1 LATLASLASS
11 RFDAPSSAGAG
22 LPAPDPSWGRQAGG
36 LRELDDLV
44 RDADA
49 RGLAFVQAAGAVL
62 DAVGRH
68 VERRARAIGRAIVK
82 VDGLPSDD
90 PWRELCARF
99 ALVAPADPLVAAQA
113 LLDRAGASLI
123 VVREG
128 APTAWGRATAAEIM
142 RLAGDAACLVLVL
155 VEGPAPDGVQS
166 SRVAALPSSPSAR
179 NIEID
184 AEVTPDE
191 RALWWEAA
199 ARDAASGD
207 AGPARL
213 DVLEGWWAAARA
225 TPHDAGAPAIALS
238 EAARRL
244 YARMALSQRTWL
256 AAHVGRMAPVTAAA
270 ELLRAGVVAVDAQ
283 GRIIPGSSAAVDV
296 ATDRDDA
303 RAVAVALEAL
313 ADPWAAARAAEL
325 FAIAGELDRAEVAV
339 ERAVSAL
346 TDASARADFWRRW
359 ERTLASLDEVE
370 AVPRMLR
377 AADLALRTGDL
388 ERAVDL
394 AGTALARR
402 PDAFATLLMLGRANV
417 ARGDLPTA
425 TYWLGKALGRA
436 DGDAARARVEVELAE
451 VRLLE
456 GDLDGARRTAEAVVA
471 TPGAGATRL
480 HARNVLGKLLL
491 ATSAWRDAEQH
502 FAADA
507 CEASLSG
514 DLTGELRARLNRSIA
529 LLSSDRLDEARAMLG
544 AVLEEGESRGELRA
558 VAYALTNLVSI
569 AILKREYEGAL
580 RLSERAFEVRR
591 RLGDRVSLALL
602 ITNMAELKLQLGL
615 VAEAEQALVFGRQA
629 CGPGMPGARAAH
641 FAYVAAMI
649 HVERG
654 RTAEAAAEL
663 RTAVGASR
671 GSGNGARLGECYRL
685 SAKVALEDGDLAAA
699 SSALEHA
706 ALLAETPRE
715 RAWVASLSAARAR
728 AAGEPFGDAAVAA
741 LALSRAADD
750 PEVLREAHL
759 VAHHA
764 AVLDGNLR
772 AARAQ
777 LEAAIAMRD
786 RIADTLPEDMRR
798 RFLARRDLVELA
810 RAEAS
815 FEARAQAS
823 ATDAGGE
830 AARAQ
835 GRKGQKNEIS
845 EPSPSVGPNRPALD
859 SIPAPRLSSR
869 PFLVEGGSAGR
880 PPALRRMVGR
890 TAAIQ
895 ALAAAVQKVGPSD
908 ATVLVHGE
916 SGTGKELVAEAI
928 HEASPRRAGPMVKVN
943 CAALVE
949 TLLLSELFGHEKGSF
964 TGAAARRRG
973 RFELAEGGTLFLDE
987 IGDIS
992 ARTQVALLRV
1002 LQEKTFERVGGVT
1015 PIRANV
1021 RIVCATHRDLA
1032 AMVARGE
1039 FREDLYYRLRGV
1051 VLEVPALRQRLADLP
1066 LVAAALLDRIGA
1078 ERSLASD
1085 GARDPKRLSQ
1095 AALDALA
1102 HHAWP
1107 GNVRELEN
1115 ALRAAALFA
1124 DGELIELEHFTS
1136 NVDGLKGLLA
1146 AVPIPDAPKAATSPV
1161 SPAPMTLRAFAPEA
1175 TDGTADACDGPAM
1188 SQPSGSAPTQAS
1200 AAGEGASA
1208 TDVAYAAIRS
1218 GISLGDLKRDIEREC
1233 IARALSEAG
1242 GNITRA
1248 AGLLGMKRP
1257 RLSQL
1262 VKQYGF
1268 TPAHG
1273 AEAEVELEDG
1283 E

>member
-1 LATLASLASS
+1 M
-11 RFDAPSSAGAG
+11 
-22 LPAPDPSWGRQAGG
+22 
-36 LRELDDLV
+36 
-44 RDADA
+44 
-49 RGLAFVQAAGAVL
+49 RGLAFVHGAGAVL
-62 DAVGRH
+62 DAAGRH
-68 VERRARAIGRAIVK
+68 VERRARALGRVVVK

-90 PWRELCARF
+90 PWRELCTRF
-99 ALVAPADPLVAAQA
+99 ALAAPADPLVAAQA
-113 LLDRAGASLI
+113 LLDRAGASIILL
-123 VVREG
+123 REA
-128 APTAWGRATAAEIM
+128 APTDWGRAVAAEVA
-142 RLAGDAACLVLVL
+142 RLAADAACLVLVL
-155 VEGPAPDGVQS
+155 VDAPATDAAPSG
-166 SRVAALPSSPSAR
+166 RVASLPGASSAR
-179 NIEID
+179 HVEID
-184 AEVTPDE
+184 ADVSLDE
-191 RALWWEAA
+191 RALWWDAA
-199 ARDAASGD
+199 ARDAAVRD
-207 AGPARL
+207 AGPGRL
-213 DVLEGWWAAARA
+213 DALEAWWSAARA
-225 TPHDAGAPAIALS
+225 TPLDAAAPPVALS
-238 EAARRL
+238 SAAQRL
-244 YARMALSQRTWL
+244 YARVALSQRTWL
-256 AAHVGRMAPVTAAA
+256 AAQVGRLGPAPAAA
-270 ELLRAGVVAVDAQ
+270 ELIRAGVLVVDAQ
-283 GRIIPGSSAAVDV
+283 GRLVAGGVDAPCV

-303 RAVAVALEAL
+303 RAVAVALDAL
-313 ADPWAAARAAEL
+313 ADPWASARAAEL
-325 FAIAGELDRAEVAV
+325 FAAAGDLDRAEVSV
-339 ERAVSAL
+339 EAAVSAL

-359 ERTLASLDEVE
+359 ERALASLGEAE

-394 AGTALARR
+394 AGAALARR
-402 PDAFATLLMLGRANV
+402 PDAFATLLTLGRANV

-425 TYWLGKALGRA
+425 SYWLEKALGRA
-436 DGDAARARVEVELAE
+436 DGGAARASVEVELAE

-456 GDLDGARRTAEAVVA
+456 GDHDAARRAAEAVVIA
-471 TPGAGATRL
+471 AGDPSTRL

-491 ATSAWRDAEQH
+491 ATSAWQKAEQH

-507 CEASLSG
+507 CEASLAG
-514 DLTGELRARLNRSIA
+514 DVTAELRARLNRSIA

-544 AVLEEGESRGELRA
+544 AVLEEGEARGELRA

-569 AILKREYEGAL
+569 AILKREYESAL

-615 VAEAEQALVFGRQA
+615 VGEAEQALVFGRQA

-641 FAYVAAMI
+641 FAYVGAMI
-649 HVERG
+649 HLERG
-654 RTAEAAAEL
+654 RTSEAAAEL
-663 RTAVGASR
+663 RTAIAASR
-671 GSGNGARLGECYRL
+671 GSGNGARLGECHRL
-685 SAKVALEDGDLAAA
+685 AAKVALEDGDLGAAG
-699 SSALEHA
+699 SAIEHA
-706 ALLAETPRE
+706 SLLAETPRE
-715 RAWVASLSAARAR
+715 RAWVASLAAARAR
-728 AAGEPFGDAAVAA
+728 AAGEPFAEAASEA

-764 AVLDGNLR
+764 AALAGNLR
-772 AARAQ
+772 AARAH
-777 LEAAIAMRD
+777 LESAIAMRD

-798 RFLARRDLVELA
+798 RFLARRDMVELA

-815 FEARAQAS
+815 FASRGAGAVPAGAAQPAHLADARPSSWPTANDVAS
-823 ATDAGGE
+823 A
-830 AARAQ
+830 AR
-835 GRKGQKNEIS
+835 
-845 EPSPSVGPNRPALD
+845 PL
-859 SIPAPRLSSR
+859 PAPRPSS
-869 PFLVEGGSAGR
+869 PGAAAF
-880 PPALRRMVGR
+880 PLRRMVGR
-890 TAAIQ
+890 TPAIQ
-895 ALAAAVQKVGPSD
+895 ALLAAVQKVGPSD

-928 HEASPRRAGPMVKVN
+928 HEASGRRAGPLVKVN

-992 ARTQVALLRV
+992 PRTQVALLRV

-1066 LVAAALLDRIGA
+1066 LVAAALLDRIEA
-1078 ERSLASD
+1078 ER
-1085 GARDPKRLSQ
+1085 GAPAKRIAPS
-1095 AALDALA
+1095 ALDALA
-1102 HHAWP
+1102 RHTWP

-1124 DGELIELEHFTS
+1124 DGDVIELEHFTS
-1136 NVDGLKGLLA
+1136 NVDGLKGLA
-1146 AVPIPDAPKAATSPV
+1146 AVPVADAAPRPSAEGDAAARAVAVPPAPV
-1161 SPAPMTLRAFAPEA
+1161 SLGPMTLRAVEA
-1175 TDGTADACDGPAM
+1175 LGGTVDASDGPAM
-1188 SQPSGSAPTQAS
+1188 SQPSGSAPTQGTS
-1200 AAGEGASA
+1200 PHPNGDGASA

-1233 IARALSEAG
+1233 IARALAEAG

-1273 AEAEVELEDG
+1273 GEAEVESEDG